1 MRFDCCR
8 AVNGLAHQIKKGYW
22 PSGISSVFKKRN
34 KRSKQRMGEMQMRGQ
49 RANQMHH
56 LHGHTLL
63 ELLITFPLG
72 LAVTLAG
79 VSLYRAQHAAFEQIA
94 ERSQLA
100 EDGWAALHLIATHLR
115 IAGFS
120 SPLEIQHEDTNSL
133 GLFGCTASRP
143 AQGSICKTQK
153 GERSDGIEVRY
164 QADTASSWRST
175 RGNPTDCLGQE
186 IKISERAENQA
197 QVVNRFFARVS
208 PSSGQPA
215 LYCEGNGQ
223 RNNSQ
228 PLVAGVER
236 LYLRY
241 RLGSTL
247 NRVDAAAIAPN
258 QWNQVTMVQLCVVMR
273 GQRSTAYSTYV
284 DCEGKRVT
292 SADGL
297 SRQAL
302 TTWVALRNKLNTRL
316 NTQSSD
322 SFSETV
328 HDL

>member
-8 AVNGLAHQIKKGYW
+8 AINVLVNQIKKWYR

-34 KRSKQRMGEMQMRGQ
+34 KRPKQRIGEMQMRGQ
-49 RANQMHH
+49 KVSQMHH

-100 EDGWAALHLIATHLR
+100 EDGWAALNLIATHLR
-115 IAGFS
+115 LAGFF
-120 SPLEIQHEDTNSL
+120 SPLNTQQEDANSL
-133 GLFGCTASRP
+133 SLFGCTASRP
-143 AQGSICKTQK
+143 AKGSICKTQR

-164 QADTASSWRST
+164 QADTVSSWRST
-175 RGNPTDCLGQE
+175 KGNPTDCLGQE
-186 IKISERAENQA
+186 IKLSENAEKTQV

-215 LYCEGNGQ
+215 LYCEGNGK

-228 PLVAGVER
+228 PLIAGVER

-241 RLGSTL
+241 RLGNTL
-247 NRVDAAAIAPN
+247 NMVDAAAIAPS
-258 QWNQVTMVQLCVVMR
+258 QWNQVTLVQLCVVMR
-273 GQRSTAYSTYV
+273 GQRRTTHSTYV

-302 TTWVALRNKLNTRL
+302 TTWVALRNRL

-322 SFSETV
+322 SFSEPF